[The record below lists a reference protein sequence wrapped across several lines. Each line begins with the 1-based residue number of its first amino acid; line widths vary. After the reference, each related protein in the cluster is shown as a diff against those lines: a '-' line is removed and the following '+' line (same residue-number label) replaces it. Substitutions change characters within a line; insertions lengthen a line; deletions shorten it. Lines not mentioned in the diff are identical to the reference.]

1 MAKASSAREDLISA
15 AIELFRARGFEGVG
29 VAELLEQS
37 GAPRGSLYFHF
48 PGGKEQIGV
57 EAVDRVAEGIA
68 AQYRLLASRDP
79 DLETYVDTVFK
90 FSAKTVKDRNFDAA
104 CPVCAIAAESS
115 SRNPALAAAVA
126 KAFALWETEVT
137 KAALGWGM
145 SPRNAAEF
153 ANALVTAV
161 EGAMVVSKMQRN
173 VAAHINGAKAIKALG
188 AQMLAN

>member
-15 AIELFRARGFEGVG
+15 AIELFRARGYAGVG

-57 EAVDRVAEGIA
+57 EAVTRVAEGIA
-68 AQYRLLASRDP
+68 GQYRLLGARNP
-79 DLETYVDTVFK
+79 DLDTYVDTVFK
-90 FSAKTVKDRNFDAA
+90 YSAKTVKDRNFDAA
-104 CPVCAIAAESS
+104 CPICAIAAESS
-115 SRNPALAAAVA
+115 SKNPALSAAVA
-126 KAFALWETEVT
+126 NAFETWEAEVS

-145 SPRNAAEF
+145 SSKNAAEF
-153 ANALVTAV
+153 ANALVSAV
-161 EGAMVVSKMQRN
+161 EGAMVVSKMQRS

-188 AQMLAN
+188 AQLLAN